1 MTSESSA
8 IGSTDRPGEGSSPV
22 RIFPI
27 LAHPGNERVL
37 ADWVRQ
43 QDRYEV
49 VPGDPA
55 AVSDADF
62 DVCIIDERSLHE
74 HAAELR
80 SRKTAANAFLPV
92 LLVTSNASG
101 ASSTTPDP
109 AETAPEVWQVVDEL
123 LPTPIDTAELQRRL
137 DTLTRI
143 RTQSIALERK
153 TDQLLL
159 LNRITRHDIRNDMN
173 VISGWTEQ
181 LAGHTDDAG
190 EGIRQRVLDS
200 SQHVVDLTKAV
211 REFVDTLESAGDPD
225 LQAVD
230 LHRVVTDEL
239 TKRRSTFEDAEFVV
253 NGGIPEGYVRAND
266 LLASVFRNLL
276 NNAVQHNHSET
287 PHVEITV
294 REHAE
299 TVVSTVADNGPGI
312 PQAHR
317 EAVLGRTEEGL
328 EHPAAGLGLYL
339 VDTLVTQYGGAVQIT
354 DAELGGARVEVELQ
368 KASVTGVNTTD
379 NVS

>member
-1 MTSESSA
+1 
-8 IGSTDRPGEGSSPV
+8 
-22 RIFPI
+22 
-27 LAHPGNERVL
+27 VL
-37 ADWVRQ
+37 ADWLEQ
-43 QDRYEV
+43 QDQYEV
-49 VPGDPA
+49 VPGDH
-55 AVSDADF
+55 AVISEADF

-80 SRKTAANAFLPV
+80 TQKIAANAFLPV

-101 ASSTTPDP
+101 ASSVTPDS
-109 AETAPEVWQVVDEL
+109 AETAPKVWQVVDEL
-123 LPTPIDTAELQRRL
+123 LPTPIDTVELQRRL

-143 RTQSIALERK
+143 RTQSIALKRK

-159 LNRITRHDIRNDMN
+159 LNRVTRHDIRNDMN

-181 LAGHTDDAG
+181 LAGHTDGAG
-190 EGIRQRVLDS
+190 EEIRQRVLDS

-211 REFVDTLESAGDPD
+211 REFVDTLESAGDPN
-225 LQAVD
+225 LQAVN

-239 TKRRSTFEDAEFVV
+239 TKRRSTFEAAEFVV
-253 NGGIPEGYVRAND
+253 NSRIPESYVRAND

-276 NNAVQHNHSET
+276 NNAVQHNNSES
-287 PHVEITV
+287 PCVEITV

-299 TVVSTVADNGPGI
+299 TIVSTVADNGPGI

-339 VDTLVTQYGGAVQIT
+339 VDILVTQYDGAVQIT
-354 DAELGGARVEVELQ
+354 DADLGGARVEVELQ
-368 KASVTGVNTTD
+368 KASVTGVSATD
-379 NVS
+379 NAS

>member
-1 MTSESSA
+1 MTSELSAFSSA
-8 IGSTDRPGEGSSPV
+8 DQPGEGSSLV
-22 RIFPI
+22 RILPI

-37 ADWVRQ
+37 ADWVEQ
-43 QDRYEV
+43 QGQYEV
-49 VPGDPA
+49 VPGDH
-55 AVSDADF
+55 AVISEADF

-80 SRKTAANAFLPV
+80 TQKIAANAFLPV

-101 ASSTTPDP
+101 ASSVTPDS
-109 AETAPEVWQVVDEL
+109 AETAPKVWQVVDEL
-123 LPTPIDTAELQRRL
+123 LPTPIDTVELQRRL
-137 DTLTRI
+137 DTLTRV

-159 LNRITRHDIRNDMN
+159 LNRVTRHDIRNDMN

-181 LAGHTDDAG
+181 LAGHTDGAG
-190 EGIRQRVLDS
+190 EEIRQRVLDS

-211 REFVDTLESAGDPD
+211 REFVDTLESAGDPN
-225 LQAVD
+225 LQAVN

-239 TKRRSTFEDAEFVV
+239 TKRRSTFEAAEFVV
-253 NGGIPEGYVRAND
+253 NSSIPEGYVRAND

-276 NNAVQHNHSET
+276 NNAVQHNNSES
-287 PHVEITV
+287 PRVEVTV

-299 TVVSTVADNGPGI
+299 TIVSTIADNGPGI
-312 PQAHR
+312 PQSHR

-339 VDTLVTQYGGAVQIT
+339 VDTLVTQYDGAVQIT
-354 DAELGGARVEVELQ
+354 DADLGGARVEVELQ
-368 KASVTGVNTTD
+368 KASVTGVSATD
-379 NVS
+379 NAS